1 MTSRCRVQRVVI
13 DSNLRTTTQ
22 CNSGHSP
29 SCLTQRFFKKER
41 GSITRSRRTSYL
53 GSYTRILYIDSL
65 DLQSPLVYKPN
76 HSH

>member
-22 CNSGHSP
+22 CNSARSP

-41 GSITRSRRTSYL
+41 GSVTRSRRKICL
-53 GSYTRILYIDSL
+53 GSYTPILDLDSL
-65 DLQSPLVYKPN
+65 DLQSLLAYKPN